1 MTRLSEP
8 AVRRARSAVSVA
20 VGAAAVLALA
30 PAAASADP
38 SDDEPSIEELND
50 RAEDLEEQYDSE
62 LVQYTDAKDA
72 AEEADEELEDVN
84 KRIEEARGEVAE
96 LAAQRYK
103 GTGVDPTVEVVMNND
118 PDQMFDDAAI
128 VSHLSENNGKRLDQL
143 TELKKDRE
151 EAAEKAQG
159 KLEDA
164 EELVDELESKRDE
177 VQEKIDRYEE
187 EEVPDGTG
195 GGNDDSGDSGG
206 PGDGSIPADAKGP
219 GWDGATPRMAG
230 IRDEIVREFGAPYP
244 VGCLRPGDNSGEH
257 GSGRACDFMMSS
269 GGATPSAQHQQLG
282 QEIANYAQSN
292 ADRLGVMYI
301 IWEQKIWD
309 TRNPGAGWKPM
320 DDRGGTTANHYDH
333 VHISSY

>member
-1 MTRLSEP
+1 MTRLSER
-8 AVRRARSAVSVA
+8 AARRTRSAISVA
-20 VGAAAVLALA
+20 AGAAAILALA
-30 PAAASADP
+30 PTAASADP
-38 SDDEPSIEELND
+38 SDDDPSIEDLND
-50 RAEDLEEQYDSE
+50 RADDLEEQYDSE
-62 LVQYTDAKDA
+62 LVQYNDAQDA

-84 KRIEEARGEVAE
+84 EKIEQARGEVAE
-96 LAAQRYK
+96 IAAQRYK
-103 GTGVDPTVEVVMNND
+103 GSGVDPTVEVVMNND

-128 VSHLSENNGKRLDQL
+128 VSHLSENNSKRLDQL
-143 TELKKDRE
+143 TDLKKDRE
-151 EAAEKAQG
+151 EAAEEAQN

-195 GGNDDSGDSGG
+195 GGDSDSGG
-206 PGDGSIPADAKGP
+206 DSSGSGDGSIPADAKGP
-219 GWDGATPRMAG
+219 GWSGATPRMAG

-244 VGCLRPGDNSGEH
+244 VGCLRSSNDDH
-257 GSGRACDFMMSS
+257 GTGKACDFMMSS

-282 QEIANYAQSN
+282 QQIANYAQNN
-292 ADRLGVMYI
+292 ADRLGVMYV

-320 DDRGGTTANHYDH
+320 EDRGGTTANHYDH